1 LSEIEQITGTVF
13 GNEGLKVPKGRDR
26 RIERTQQL
34 LRGALRSLIQE
45 RGFEA
50 LTVQEIIDR
59 ANVGRATFYSHFD
72 NKDDLLVS
80 GFEDLRASLKTRQ
93 REAFSRGRTIEER
106 VFGFSQEVF
115 AHTNEYRDAF
125 RVMVGQRSGAVVQ
138 RLLHKLLVELIRED
152 VKRNVVKAESAPVQT
167 EAVVHFITGA
177 LVGVLMWWLDGRMRL
192 SVDEV
197 NAYFRKLAIPA
208 LKAARA

>member
-1 LSEIEQITGTVF
+1 MNVRRR
-13 GNEGLKVPKGRDR
+13 PDR
-26 RIERTQQL
+26 RIERTHQL
-34 LRGALRSLIQE
+34 LRKALQALIQE
-45 RGFEA
+45 KGFEV

-59 ANVGRATFYSHFD
+59 ANVGRATFYAHFE

-93 REAFSRGRTIEER
+93 REAFSRGRTIEDR

-115 AHTNEYRDAF
+115 EHTNEYREAF
-125 RVMVGQRSGAVVQ
+125 RAMVGHRSGAVVQ
-138 RLLHKLLVELIRED
+138 RLLQKLLVELIRED
-152 VKRNVVKAESAPVQT
+152 VKRTVVRAESPPVQT
-167 EAVVHFITGA
+167 EALVHFIAGA

-197 NAYFRKLAIPA
+197 NAYFRRLALPA